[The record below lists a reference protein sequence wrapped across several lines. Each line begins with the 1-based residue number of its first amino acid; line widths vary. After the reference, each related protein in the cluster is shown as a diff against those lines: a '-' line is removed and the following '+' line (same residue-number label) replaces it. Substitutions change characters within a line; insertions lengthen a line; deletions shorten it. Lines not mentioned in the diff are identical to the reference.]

1 MFISWKPI
9 RDRRNGKPWRC
20 DGKRIRLWYQNG
32 HLALTAFSCN
42 GRGAAVSIGPD
53 HRPRSVPRNEC
64 DKLNRWNRNRQ
75 QFPAIFG
82 RVSVVSLVAHP
93 IQNDTNRYSSL
104 RKWSKSSLRKAQ
116 GRSQGIFFSLSWKT
130 LRRVFIVGLP
140 YSGDLKSFQITRLAV
155 PSILNPFR

>member
-1 MFISWKPI
+1 MK
-9 RDRRNGKPWRC
+9 RRHWRTL
-20 DGKRIRLWYQNG
+20 KRLSCGRIELKRQNG
-32 HLALTAFSCN
+32 
-42 GRGAAVSIGPD
+42 RRAAVSIGPD
-53 HRPRSVPRNEC
+53 HRPSSVPRNEC

-75 QFPAIFG
+75 QFPATFG
-82 RVSVVSLVAHP
+82 RVSVLSLVAHP
-93 IQNDTNRYSSL
+93 MQNDTNRYSSL